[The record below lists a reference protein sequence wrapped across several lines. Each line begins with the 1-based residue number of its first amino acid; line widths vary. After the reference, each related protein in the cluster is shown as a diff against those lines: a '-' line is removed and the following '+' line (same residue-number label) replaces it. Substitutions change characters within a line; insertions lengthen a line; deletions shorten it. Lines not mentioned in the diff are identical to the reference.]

1 MDGCIAVRPIEALAA
16 RPADC
21 MVTVMAGT
29 GMVDTVADS
38 LMFDAFS

>member
-1 MDGCIAVRPIEALAA
+1 
-16 RPADC
+16 